1 MLMKVFSKGQVVIPI
16 EIRKNLGI
24 EPGDLIDVTLDYSHK
39 RIELSPKR
47 SSTSA
52 SIAGS
57 LARYKYHKPFP
68 NKLSM
73 SRILRKGLI
82 NES

>member
-24 EPGDLIDVTLDYSHK
+24 EPGDLIDVTLDYPHK
-39 RIELSPKR
+39 RIELSPKQ

-57 LARYKYHKPFP
+57 LARYKRRRPFP
-68 NKLSM
+68 DKHKLG
-73 SRILRKGLI
+73 RILQKGLL

>member
-39 RIELSPKR
+39 RIELSPKQ

-57 LARYKYHKPFP
+57 LARYKHHKPFP

-82 NES
+82 K

>member
-24 EPGDLIDVTLDYSHK
+24 EPGDLIDVTLDYLNK
-39 RIELSPKR
+39 RIELSPQE

-57 LARYKYHKPFP
+57 LARYKRHKQFP
-68 NKLSM
+68 DKLSM
-73 SRILRKGLI
+73 GRILRKGLI
-82 NES
+82 K